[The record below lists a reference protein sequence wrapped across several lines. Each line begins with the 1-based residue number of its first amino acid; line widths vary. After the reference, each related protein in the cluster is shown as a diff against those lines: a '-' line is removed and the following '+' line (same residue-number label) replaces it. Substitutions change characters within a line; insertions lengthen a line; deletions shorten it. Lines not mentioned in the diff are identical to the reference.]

1 MTADRETSDPA
12 ATLVLPA
19 RPRWRSLDPA
29 EPPVPLRRRVAL
41 LLLLGALHGLLFL
54 LLDRGSRIALPVP
67 PEATTRVMLLDLP
80 HAAAPPLP
88 SPRRPVASTSV
99 ARATPTPAAAGR
111 PRADRPR
118 RSAPPDPIASAP
130 IATAPRPPAARL
142 FRADGSIELP
152 QSVTAE
158 LERVTAPERAYSY
171 QIPGLAQARS
181 FAQRAA
187 PLDYVPT
194 RFDQHWEGDKDALSE
209 WLEKAVE
216 KTSATITIPIPR
228 SPGSKIVCKVSL
240 LAAGGACGIVRNDA
254 GYLVLQND
262 PKTLNAEEDARC
274 QAWWSEVVGAKTY
287 EQWRAMHDRY
297 EAACKQPLEDLG
309 EIPPA

>member
-1 MTADRETSDPA
+1 VTSDRETRDPA
-12 ATLVLPA
+12 ASLVLPA

-29 EPPVPLRRRVAL
+29 PTPLPLHRRLAL
-41 LLLLGALHGLLFL
+41 LLLLAALHLLLFRA
-54 LLDRGSRIALPVP
+54 LDFGSRVALPRSD
-67 PEATTRVMLLDLP
+67 ATITRVLLLDLP
-80 HAAAPPLP
+80 PEASVPLPNPRRPPPRVARERAAPPP
-88 SPRRPVASTSV
+88 VRPARTARRP
-99 ARATPTPAAAGR
+99 
-111 PRADRPR
+111 
-118 RSAPPDPIASAP
+118 RSAPPDPVPGEGVASTP
-130 IATAPRPPAARL
+130 PPPAARL

-152 QSVTAE
+152 DTVNAD
-158 LERVTAPERAYSY
+158 LERVTSPERVYSY

-194 RFDQHWEGDKDALSE
+194 RFDAHWEGDKDALSE

-216 KTSATITIPIPR
+216 KSTATITIPIPR

-254 GYLVLQND
+254 GYLVLGND
-262 PKTLNAEEDARC
+262 PETLNAEEDARC
-274 QAWWSEVVGAKTY
+274 QAWWSEVAGARTY

-297 EAACKQPLEDLG
+297 EAACKQPLEDVAAV
-309 EIPPA
+309 PSA